1 MNQIFKTKRNKLGQS
16 VVTSELA
23 KSKGKSVT
31 LASVLLSSFLS
42 MGAMAT
48 PVSIQGTATSEN
60 AVSIGSDSFAT
71 AVDGVATGKSSVATG
86 QGFSRDD
93 FAVKVAE
100 NKAAVDA
107 VNGKQDELNNANNQL
122 DAANNA
128 IGDLTKQIDDLT
140 KQQEAIADKIQQRD
154 ALLPTQKDAQDK
166 VNADTDA
173 LNDAKT
179 ALDNISTNGKNLYL
193 NFTDV
198 LNTLNWSAL
207 NGADSGRN
215 TVANELQSKIES
227 NFTDFA
233 GRYTKQ
239 DYRDIV
245 DGYINRQASYQG
257 SYEYFNSVHNRKGDG
272 IIGGFINNNILFNR
286 LFFNSAL
293 NSTDYVQD
301 YVLTNTKGRE
311 LTIQE
316 VGYTYKLSDGDYI
329 NNQGRLSGFVY
340 QKTWNLPDSSNLLRP
355 DNSHGISY
363 TEESL
368 NTFVLIDESLK
379 KSSSNKTLNLLNK
392 YMYSSQGDYRLTFI
406 KDDVNIDSLNKKYN
420 QSVHNNY
427 SDINRILFGLKGV
440 ASDTTKIN
448 MLNYDKNIEILTKLK
463 DFTVSNQN
471 LITLN
476 DITRF
481 KSWLQEIHDYDASI
495 DWNFDK
501 SAINLTDYRA
511 NLNKVI
517 AYNNKINTI
526 LDLYQS
532 IIDER
537 KKSNADIAKIERE
550 TQQLMALKNE
560 VIEGTNDMTNFIA
573 GITPTYNKEWAD
585 YYLNYGKTEAD
596 AMIARINSELKLYND
611 KDELIVEATTKAKE
625 LQKAY
630 DDAKKKLKEDQAK
643 LDKINDELNDLELT
657 DTEKATDDVKK
668 AKEDEK
674 VAAEAEKERLEDE
687 IKKGTEELDK
697 LKEDLANTSLKD
709 LGLRSQAHGSNAF
722 ASGDDSIAMG
732 TNATVTSNDGI
743 AIGRDTNVTGKQSIA
758 IGAENTVTGDKSIAI
773 GVGHTVSGNRSSTI
787 GDPNVISGDDVF
799 VAGNNNNVAS
809 NNVMVMGNNI
819 TVGTGFNGAVVLG
832 ANSTVESANPTSS
845 VEIRGTTYNFAGTN
859 PTSTVSV
866 GAEGEERQIVNVAAG
881 RITETS
887 TDAINGSQLYAVIG
901 AVNQITASV
910 NPDVISDMINDEA
923 GWKVV
928 TTSSEGG
935 NVSGNALTDVNNG
948 DTVTIDAGKNIN
960 ITQTGQTISIATSDT
975 PTFNNITINEAPTEG
990 NHAATKDYVDNGR
1003 SVVEA
1008 GDNVKVEAK
1017 TDGATGKTTYTVSAD
1032 VPNVTVTGGNNVNIT
1047 TNVDD
1052 TTGDITYS
1060 IDIPN
1065 VTVEGGKNVTV
1076 NTATNDKGDITYTVD
1091 VNVDTLTT
1099 NVTAGDNVVVKEV
1112 VDTDGNKTYTLSADK
1127 TTVSSGNGIA
1137 VTSTTSTTEN
1147 GATITNYEVALTD
1160 DLKAQIAKE
1169 ESVTTGSKNVTV
1181 TQDGTNDTGGKNFIV
1196 DLAKNLNLTP
1206 EGSLTIGDV
1215 VITGDAINTGG
1226 NKITNVANGT
1236 NPTDAVN
1243 LSQLNASKSM
1253 VEAGDKAKVE
1263 RKTNADGSTTY
1274 TVTALT
1280 TEVKGGTNANVTES
1294 VGDKGQSVYTVDV
1307 KGDLAE
1313 INSIT
1318 NGGSTIKLGDANVSV
1333 EGAKITNVAN
1343 GTNPMD
1349 AVNVSQLNAA
1359 KTEVKAGE
1367 NVKVAETT
1375 GANGQSVYTV
1385 SATGDLTNITSISNG
1400 DTKVS
1405 LGDGIVNVEG
1415 NRITNVASPVEAGDA
1430 VNKDYVD
1437 NSHSTVSSTDG
1448 TISVVKSVVNATT
1461 GAVNYDLAVKGGI
1474 KVATDDGK
1482 VVEHKLG
1489 DTLTVTGDNK
1499 NISTVTTSTGATQV
1513 KLADDVKVN
1522 SVTTGNVS
1530 ISTEGVNAGGKKVT
1544 NVAPAEISP
1553 TSTDA
1558 VNGSQLYATNRQVIN
1573 NANNIAQLGDN
1584 VQNLN
1589 RRVDNLDGK
1598 INRVN
1603 KEARAGIAGAVAT
1616 ASLPQV
1622 YIHGKSMVSAAT
1634 GHYKNENAIAVGYSR
1649 ASDNGKLVFKLNSS
1663 ANTRGDFTI
1672 GTGIGY
1678 QW

>member
-1 MNQIFKTKRNKLGQS
+1 MNQIFKTKRNESGQS

-42 MGAMAT
+42 MGAIAT

-93 FAVKVAE
+93 FVVKVAE

-140 KQQEAIADKIQQRD
+140 KQQEAIADKIKQRD

-166 VNADTDA
+166 VNADTNA

-179 ALDNISTNGKNLYL
+179 ALDNISSNGKNLYL

-198 LNTLNWSAL
+198 LNTLNWSVL
-207 NGADSGRN
+207 NGTDAGRN
-215 TVANELQSKIES
+215 TVASELQSKIES

-233 GRYTKQ
+233 GRYTTQ

-257 SYEYFNSVHNRKGDG
+257 SYEYFDSVHNKKNDG
-272 IIGGFINNNILFNR
+272 RIGGFADNNILFNK
-286 LFFNSAL
+286 LFFSSAL

-301 YVLTNTKGRE
+301 YILTNTKGRE
-311 LTIQE
+311 LTSNEIGYE
-316 VGYTYKLSDGDYI
+316 VVNIYGNYI
-329 NNQGRLSGFVY
+329 NNQGNLVNDLYLLSLG
-340 QKTWNLPDSSNLLRP
+340 LDLRSNLLTP
-355 DNSHGISY
+355 NNKSGVSY
-363 TEESL
+363 TEETL

-379 KSSSNKTLNLLNK
+379 KSSSDKVLNLLNK
-392 YMYSSQGDYRLTFI
+392 YHNRYPPVQISKNTNLEG
-406 KDDVNIDSLNKKYN
+406 LNEKYN
-420 QSVHNNY
+420 QAAFSNY

-440 ASDTTKIN
+440 ASDTTNVN
-448 MLNYDKNIEILTKLK
+448 MLNHDKNISVLTKLK

-471 LITLN
+471 LITTN
-476 DITRF
+476 DIANF
-481 KSWLQEIHDYDASI
+481 KSWLKELNDYDASI
-495 DWNFDK
+495 DWTFDK

-511 NLNKVI
+511 NLDKVI

-537 KKSNADIAKIERE
+537 KKSNADIAKIESE

-674 VAAEAEKERLEDE
+674 AVAEAEKERLEDE

-722 ASGDDSIAMG
+722 ASGDDSIAIG
-732 TNATVTSNDGI
+732 TDTTVTSTDGI
-743 AIGRDTNVTGKQSIA
+743 AIGRGSEVTGNQSIA
-758 IGAENTVTGDKSIAI
+758 LGADNTVTGDKSIAI

-799 VAGNNNNVAS
+799 VAGNNNNVTS

-819 TVGTGFNGAVVLG
+819 TVGTGFDGAVVLG

-859 PTSTVSV
+859 PASTISV

-935 NVSGNALTDVNNG
+935 NVSGNDLTEVANG

-975 PTFNNITINEAPTEG
+975 PTFNNVTINEAPTEG

-1017 TDGATGKTTYTVSAD
+1017 TDDATGKTTYTVSAD
-1032 VPNVTVTGGNNVNIT
+1032 VPNVTV
-1047 TNVDD
+1047 
-1052 TTGDITYS
+1052 
-1060 IDIPN
+1060 
-1065 VTVEGGKNVTV
+1065 EGGKNVTV
-1076 NTATNDKGDITYTVD
+1076 NTTTNDKGDVTYTVD

-1112 VDTDGNKTYTLSADK
+1112 VDADGNKTYTLSADK
-1127 TTVSSGNGIA
+1127 TTVSSGTGIA

-1169 ESVTTGSKNVTV
+1169 ESVKAGSDNLTV
-1181 TQDGTNDTGGKNFIV
+1181 VQNGTNETGGKNFVV
-1196 DLAKNLNLTP
+1196 DLAKNINLTP

-1215 VITGDAINTGG
+1215 VIAGDTINAGG

-1236 NPTDAVN
+1236 APTDAVN
-1243 LSQLNASKSM
+1243 LSQLNASKSI

-1263 RKTNADGSTTY
+1263 SKTNADGSTTY

-1280 TEVKGGTNANVTES
+1280 SEVKGGKNASITES

-1307 KGDLAE
+1307 KGDLTE

-1318 NGGSTIKLGDANVSV
+1318 NGGSTIKLGNANVSV

-1343 GTNPMD
+1343 GTAPTD

-1367 NVKVAETT
+1367 NVQVSEGK
-1375 GANGQSVYTV
+1375 GANGQSIYTV
-1385 SATGDLTNITSISNG
+1385 SATGDLTNITSIANG

-1415 NRITNVASPVEAGDA
+1415 SRITNVASPVEAGDA

-1437 NSHSTVSSTDG
+1437 NSHSTVSSVDG
-1448 TISVVKSVVNATT
+1448 TVTVVKSIVNATT
-1461 GAVNYDLAVKGGI
+1461 GAINYDLSVTGG
-1474 KVATDDGK
+1474 VNSQTDDGK
-1482 VVEHKLG
+1482 VVSYKLG
-1489 DTLTVTGDNK
+1489 DTITVTGDGK
-1499 NISTVTTSTGATQV
+1499 NLSTATTADGKVQV

-1544 NVAPAEISP
+1544 NVAPATISP

-1558 VNGSQLYATNRQVIN
+1558 VNGSQLYATNQQVIN
-1573 NANNIAQLGDN
+1573 NANNIAKLGDN
-1584 VQNLN
+1584 VQSLN

-1598 INRVN
+1598 IDRVN
-1603 KEARAGIAGAVAT
+1603 KDARAGIAGAVAT

>member
-1 MNQIFKTKRNKLGQS
+1 MNQIFKTKRNALGQS

-42 MGAMAT
+42 IGAMAT

-86 QGFSRDD
+86 QGFSRND

-140 KQQEAIADKIQQRD
+140 KQQEAIADKIKQRD

-179 ALDNISTNGKNLYL
+179 ALDNISTDGKNLYL

-198 LNTLNWSAL
+198 LNTLNWSVL
-207 NGADSGRN
+207 NGTDAGRN
-215 TVANELQSKIES
+215 TVASELQSKIES

-233 GRYTKQ
+233 GRYTTQ

-257 SYEYFNSVHNRKGDG
+257 SYEYFDSVHNKNDRLL
-272 IIGGFINNNILFNR
+272 GGFSGNNKLFND
-286 LFFNSAL
+286 LFFNTAL
-293 NSTDYVQD
+293 NETSYITDYI
-301 YVLTNTKGRE
+301 LENKSGE
-311 LTIQE
+311 LLNKLDTSPHGLDSDVFGKSYLSKDNKPE
-316 VGYTYKLSDGDYI
+316 VGARL
-329 NNQGRLSGFVY
+329 GRRLNGNYAHSGYLNPSNPKTFT
-340 QKTWNLPDSSNLLRP
+340 QKTL
-355 DNSHGISY
+355 NS
-363 TEESL
+363 L
-368 NTFVLIDESLK
+368 VLID
-379 KSSSNKTLNLLNK
+379 KSIEKSQIENEFNLLNPYNK
-392 YMYSSQGDYRLTFI
+392 PINLSNPGNRNFFYFL
-406 KDDVNIDSLNKKYN
+406 DSFNSYTINLGEEFQDKYN
-420 QSVHNNY
+420 EYLFKNY
-427 SDINRILFGLKGV
+427 SDINRVIFGLKGV
-440 ASDTTKIN
+440 TSDTTIVN
-448 MLNYDKNIEILTKLK
+448 MLNYDGNIGVLTKLK

-471 LITLN
+471 LITTD
-476 DITRF
+476 DITFF
-481 KSWLQEIHDYDASI
+481 KSWYKTLNDYDASI
-495 DWNFDK
+495 DWAFDK

-511 NLNKVI
+511 NLDKVI
-517 AYNNKINTI
+517 VYNNKINTI

-537 KKSNADIAKIERE
+537 KKSDADVAKIESD

-560 VIEGTNDMTNFIA
+560 VIEGINDMTNFIA

-596 AMIARINSELKLYND
+596 AMITRINSELKLYND

-625 LQKAY
+625 LQDAY
-630 DDAKKKLKEDQAK
+630 DDAKKKLEEDQAK
-643 LDKINDELNDLELT
+643 LDEINDKLNDLELT

-674 VAAEAEKERLEDE
+674 AVAEAEKERLEDE

-697 LKEDLANTSLKD
+697 LKEELANTSLKD

-799 VAGNNNNVAS
+799 VAGNNNHVAS
-809 NNVMVMGNNI
+809 DNVMVMGNNI
-819 TVGTGFNGAVVLG
+819 TIRTGFDGAVVLG

-866 GAEGEERQIVNVAAG
+866 GAEGTERQIVNVAAG

-935 NVSGNALTDVNNG
+935 NVSGNALTEVANG
-948 DTVTIDAGKNIN
+948 DTVTFDAGKNIN

-975 PTFNNITINEAPTEG
+975 PTFNNVTINESPTAG
-990 NHAATKDYVDNGR
+990 NHATTKDYVDNGR
-1003 SVVEA
+1003 TAVEA

-1032 VPNVTVTGGNNVNIT
+1032 VPNVTV
-1047 TNVDD
+1047 
-1052 TTGDITYS
+1052 
-1060 IDIPN
+1060 
-1065 VTVEGGKNVTV
+1065 EGGKNVTI
-1076 NTATNDKGDITYTVD
+1076 NTTTNNKGDVTYTVD
-1091 VNVDTLTT
+1091 VDAPTT

-1112 VDTDGNKTYTLSADK
+1112 ADADGNKTYTLSADK
-1127 TTVSSGNGIA
+1127 TTVSSGTGIA

-1160 DLKAQIAKE
+1160 DLKSQIAKE
-1169 ESVTTGSKNVTV
+1169 ESVTAGSDNLTV
-1181 TQDGTNDTGGKNFIV
+1181 VQNGTSETGGKNFVV
-1196 DLAKNLNLTP
+1196 DLAKNINLTP
-1206 EGSLTIGDV
+1206 DGSLTIGDV
-1215 VITGDAINTGG
+1215 VIAGDTINAGG

-1236 NPTDAVN
+1236 APTDAVN
-1243 LSQLNASKSM
+1243 LSQLNASKSI

-1263 RKTNADGSTTY
+1263 SKTNADGSTTY

-1307 KGDLAE
+1307 KGDLTK

-1343 GTNPMD
+1343 GTAPTD

-1367 NVKVAETT
+1367 NVQISEEKGE
-1375 GANGQSVYTV
+1375 NGQSIYTV

-1437 NSHSTVSSTDG
+1437 NSHSSVSSVDG
-1448 TISVVKSVVNATT
+1448 TVTVVKSIVNATT
-1461 GAVNYDLAVKGGI
+1461 GAINYDLSVTGGVNS
-1474 KVATDDGK
+1474 KTDDGK
-1482 VVEHKLG
+1482 VVSYKLG
-1489 DTLTVTGDNK
+1489 DTITVTGDGK
-1499 NISTVTTSTGATQV
+1499 NLSTATSADGKVQV
-1513 KLADDVKVN
+1513 KLADDVKAN

-1544 NVAPAEISP
+1544 NVAPATISP

-1558 VNGSQLYATNRQVIN
+1558 VNGSQLYATNQQVIN
-1573 NANNIAQLGDN
+1573 NANNIAKLGDN
-1584 VQNLN
+1584 VQSLN

-1598 INRVN
+1598 IDRVN
-1603 KEARAGIAGAVAT
+1603 KDARAGIAGAVAT

>member
-1 MNQIFKTKRNKLGQS
+1 MNQIFKTKRNALGQS

-23 KSKGKSVT
+23 KSKGKSMT

-86 QGFSRDD
+86 QGFSRED

-107 VNGKQDELNNANNQL
+107 VNSKQDELNNANNQL

-140 KQQEAIADKIQQRD
+140 KQQEAIGDKLKQRD

-166 VNADTDA
+166 VNADTSA

-198 LNTLNWSAL
+198 LNTLNWSVL
-207 NGADSGRN
+207 NGTDAGRN
-215 TVANELQSKIES
+215 TVASELQSKIES

-233 GRYTKQ
+233 GRYTAQ

-257 SYEYFNSVHNRKGDG
+257 SYEYFDSVHNKKNDG
-272 IIGGFINNNILFNR
+272 MIGGFADNNTLFNK

-311 LTIQE
+311 LTLNQYE
-316 VGYTYKLSDGDYI
+316 YNKYTVNTDYI
-329 NNQGRLSGFVY
+329 NDKGILAGFALYHKAVGLLPSARLLNPNNEY
-340 QKTWNLPDSSNLLRP
+340 
-355 DNSHGISY
+355 GIPY

-379 KSSSNKTLNLLNK
+379 KSSSDKKLNLLNK
-392 YMYSSQGDYRLTFI
+392 YNNNYRFVFI
-406 KDDVNIDSLNKKYN
+406 ADNLNIDNLNEKYN
-420 QSVHNNY
+420 QSAYSNY
-427 SDINRILFGLKGV
+427 ADTNRILFGLKGV

-448 MLNYDKNIEILTKLK
+448 MLNYDENIGVLTKLK

-471 LITLN
+471 LITTN
-476 DITRF
+476 DITKF
-481 KSWLQEIHDYDASI
+481 KSWLKELNDYDASI
-495 DWNFDK
+495 DWAFDK

-511 NLNKVI
+511 NLDKVI

-537 KKSNADIAKIERE
+537 KKSNADVAKIESE
-550 TQQLMALKNE
+550 TKQLMALKNE
-560 VIEGTNDMTNFIA
+560 VIEGSNDMTNFIA

-585 YYLNYGKTEAD
+585 YYLYYGKTEAD

-625 LQKAY
+625 LQDAY
-630 DDAKKKLKEDQAK
+630 DDAKKKLESDQAE
-643 LDKINDELNDLELT
+643 LDKINDKLNDLELT

-674 VAAEAEKERLEDE
+674 AAAEAEKERLEDE

-697 LKEDLANTSLKD
+697 LKEELANTSLKD

-819 TVGTGFNGAVVLG
+819 TVGTGFDGAVVLG

-845 VEIRGTTYNFAGTN
+845 VEIRGATYNFAGTN

-935 NVSGNALTDVNNG
+935 NVSGNALTDVNNN

-960 ITQTGQTISIATSDT
+960 ITQTGQTISIATTDK
-975 PTFNNITINEAPTEG
+975 PTFTTVTVTDAPKEG
-990 NHAATKDYVDNGR
+990 TDAVNKDYVDSLQTAVTG
-1003 SVVEA
+1003 
-1008 GDNVKVEAK
+1008 GDNVVINEKVDP
-1017 TDGATGKTTYTVSAD
+1017 TTGKTTYTI
-1032 VPNVTVTGGNNVNIT
+1032 N
-1047 TNVDD
+1047 
-1052 TTGDITYS
+1052 
-1060 IDIPN
+1060 
-1065 VTVEGGKNVTV
+1065 
-1076 NTATNDKGDITYTVD
+1076 
-1091 VNVDTLTT
+1091 
-1099 NVTAGDNVVVKEV
+1099 
-1112 VDTDGNKTYTLSADK
+1112 ADK
-1127 TTVSSGNGIA
+1127 TTVSSGAGIA

-1160 DLKAQIAKE
+1160 DFKAQIAKE
-1169 ESVTTGSKNVTV
+1169 ESVTAGSDNLTV
-1181 TQDGTNDTGGKNFIV
+1181 VQDGTNETGGKNFVV
-1196 DLAKNLNLTP
+1196 DLAKNINLTP
-1206 EGSLTIGDV
+1206 DGSLTIGDV
-1215 VITGDAINTGG
+1215 VIAGDTINAGG

-1236 NPTDAVN
+1236 APT
-1243 LSQLNASKSM
+1243 
-1253 VEAGDKAKVE
+1253 
-1263 RKTNADGSTTY
+1263 
-1274 TVTALT
+1274 
-1280 TEVKGGTNANVTES
+1280 
-1294 VGDKGQSVYTVDV
+1294 
-1307 KGDLAE
+1307 
-1313 INSIT
+1313 
-1318 NGGSTIKLGDANVSV
+1318 
-1333 EGAKITNVAN
+1333 
-1343 GTNPMD
+1343 D

-1367 NVKVAETT
+1367 NVQVSEEK
-1375 GANGQSVYTV
+1375 GANSQSIYTV
-1385 SATGDLTNITSISNG
+1385 SATGDLTNVTSISNG
-1400 DTKVS
+1400 DTKIS

-1430 VNKDYVD
+1430 VNKGYVD
-1437 NSHSTVSSTDG
+1437 NSHSTVSSVDG
-1448 TISVVKSVVNATT
+1448 TVTVVKSIVNATT
-1461 GAVNYDLAVKGGI
+1461 GAVNYDLAVNGGI

-1499 NISTVTTSTGATQV
+1499 NIITVTTSTGATQV

-1530 ISTEGVNAGGKKVT
+1530 ISTKGVNAGGKKVT
-1544 NVAPAEISP
+1544 NVARAEISP

-1558 VNGSQLYATNRQVIN
+1558 VNGSQLYATNQQVIN
-1573 NANNIAQLGDN
+1573 NANNIAL
-1584 VQNLN
+1584 LM
-1589 RRVDNLDGK
+1589 
-1598 INRVN
+1598 
-1603 KEARAGIAGAVAT
+1603 T
-1616 ASLPQV
+1616 C
-1622 YIHGKSMVSAAT
+1622 
-1634 GHYKNENAIAVGYSR
+1634 
-1649 ASDNGKLVFKLNSS
+1649 
-1663 ANTRGDFTI
+1663 
-1672 GTGIGY
+1672 
-1678 QW
+1678 